1 LKTGI
6 RTYLLVWSVIELANE
21 FALIFF
27 EMFRAILK
35 ARRRKAGQSNN
46 HPICCQA
53 RVKSGVF
60 GVCGLIFFPALFRNF
75 GLSRILYVT
84 FSTRKRRMTLI
95 QEAASLLADFRV
107 QRDEGSL
114 DAKQIERQVLRAA
127 DLIINHHRER
137 GDCLRDAVTL
147 LCEITASEDEQVA
160 RAGVRALF
168 PALIERLNDSF
179 DPAACKLY
187 DRVFAQVIDFY
198 RRLPQAREFDKALR
212 GFGLLNEAD
221 LLARKSR
228 ISNLESQ
235 ISNLKSQISKII
247 LLSRVTIGAD
257 VAITSVIIA
266 KLRDLLP
273 EAEFVLLGS
282 GKLRELYGGDPRVRI
297 REIRYERGGGALSRL
312 MSWIDV
318 VEAVSD
324 ETEGLNADEFRLI
337 DPDSRLTQL
346 GLLPLLKDE
355 GAYLFFESRS
365 YQHQNA
371 TRLGQLASR
380 WSNEVFG
387 LNGETFPY
395 VALPAEHQ
403 NFGREVAVAVRRA
416 GAARI
421 TAISLGVGGNESKR
435 VSDQFESDLIK
446 RLINDS
452 TLILD
457 KGATA
462 EERDQINRIVAAL
475 KTAGRAVIEI
485 NERNSANVI
494 SRGELRADAV
504 TWDGGIGAFAGL
516 IAASDQYVGYDSAG
530 QHIAA
535 ALGVPTMTIFV
546 NSNSATFAERWRPY
560 GPGVIKVLNI

>member
-1 LKTGI
+1 
-6 RTYLLVWSVIELANE
+6 
-21 FALIFF
+21 
-27 EMFRAILK
+27 
-35 ARRRKAGQSNN
+35 
-46 HPICCQA
+46 
-53 RVKSGVF
+53 
-60 GVCGLIFFPALFRNF
+60 
-75 GLSRILYVT
+75 
-84 FSTRKRRMTLI
+84 MTLI
-95 QEAASLLADFRV
+95 QEAASLLADFRK
-107 QRDEGSL
+107 QRDEGAL
-114 DAKQIERQVLRAA
+114 DAEQVERQALRAA
-127 DLIINHHRER
+127 DLIINHHQEC
-137 GDCLRDAVTL
+137 GGHLRDAVTL
-147 LCEITASEDEQVA
+147 LCEITASEDERIA

-228 ISNLESQ
+228 ITNPHSAFRIPHSAF
-235 ISNLKSQISKII
+235 SKVL

-257 VAITSVIIA
+257 VAVTSVIIA
-266 KLRDLLP
+266 KLRELLP

-365 YQHQNA
+365 YQHKNA

-395 VALPAEHQ
+395 VALPVEYQ

-435 VSDQFESDLIK
+435 VSDQFESDLIE

-485 NERNSANVI
+485 NERNSADVI
-494 SRGELRADAV
+494 SQEELRADAI
-504 TWDGGIGAFAGL
+504 TWDGGIGALAGL

-535 ALGVPTMTIFV
+535 ALSVPTLTIFV
-546 NSNSATFAERWRPY
+546 NSGSATFAERWRPY
-560 GPGVIKVLNI
+560 GPGVIEVFNI